1 MTRTRIFIIALGVL
15 VLIGGL
21 GLLRFAS
28 LRWRGAADAGDANG
42 GIARE
47 KLNVGFLPVT

>member
-1 MTRTRIFIIALGVL
+1 MTRARIFIIALGVL

-28 LRWRGAADAGDANG
+28 LRRRNASDGDGG
-42 GIARE
+42 GIARQQ
-47 KLNVGFLPVT
+47 LSVGFLPVT

>member
-1 MTRTRIFIIALGVL
+1 MTRNRILIIALGVL

-28 LRWRGAADAGDANG
+28 LRRRSASEGDNG
-42 GIARE
+42 GVARQQ
-47 KLNVGFLPVT
+47 LSVGFLPVT

>member
-1 MTRTRIFIIALGVL
+1 MTRTRIFIIALGIL

-28 LRWRGAADAGDANG
+28 LRRRSAADADANG
-42 GIARE
+42 GIARQQ
-47 KLNVGFLPVT
+47 LSVGFLPVT

>member
-1 MTRTRIFIIALGVL
+1 MTRTRILIIALGIL

-28 LRWRGAADAGDANG
+28 LRRRNASDGDV
-42 GIARE
+42 ARQQ
-47 KLNVGFLPVT
+47 LSVGFLPVT

>member
-1 MTRTRIFIIALGVL
+1 MTRTRIFLIALGVL

-28 LRWRGAADAGDANG
+28 LKRRSASDGASGD
-42 GIARE
+42 GIARQQ
-47 KLNVGFLPVT
+47 LSVGFLPVT

>member
-1 MTRTRIFIIALGVL
+1 MTRTRIFIIALGLL

-28 LRWRGAADAGDANG
+28 LKRRNATDGGGSD
-42 GIARE
+42 GIARQQL
-47 KLNVGFLPVT
+47 KVGFLPVT

>member
-1 MTRTRIFIIALGVL
+1 MTRTRIFIIALGIL

-28 LRWRGAADAGDANG
+28 LRRRSAADGSSD
-42 GIARE
+42 GIARQQ
-47 KLNVGFLPVT
+47 LSVGFLPVT